1 MHFPNT
7 YKIFCTCKE
16 YYLYIL
22 SQKLSF
28 SISTVLLLPST
39 KVLSFIT
46 LCREQIQPGK
56 KNVTLN
62 SKWIFALD
70 VLDSTVIQIYVHV
83 YMYTY
88 TLTYI
93 CVCVCVC
100 VCVSLCV
107 GAVVVIVQLL
117 SHIWCCDSLNWSMLG
132 FPILQYFPEFV
143 QTHIH
148 WTISSNHVI
157 LCHPL
162 LLLPSIFP
170 SITVSFNESALCIRW
185 PKYWNFNFSIS
196 PSNEYSDLI
205 SFRIDWFD
213 LLAVQGTLKSLLQQH
228 NSKASIYVLL

>member
-39 KVLSFIT
+39 KVMSFIT

-62 SKWIFALD
+62 SKWIFALY

-83 YMYTY
+83 YMYIY
-88 TLTYI
+88 TLTYM

-100 VCVSLCV
+100 VCVSMC
-107 GAVVVIVQLL
+107 GCSCCCYCPVVKSYLMLWLL
-117 SHIWCCDSLNWSMLG
+117 ELQHARLPYTSIFPGVCSNSYPLNHLIQ
-132 FPILQYFPEFV
+132 P
-143 QTHIH
+143 
-148 WTISSNHVI
+148 
-157 LCHPL
+157 CHPL
-162 LLLPSIFP
+162 
-170 SITVSFNESALCIRW
+170 
-185 PKYWNFNFSIS
+185 S
-196 PSNEYSDLI
+196 PSSPPAFNLSQHHGLFQWVSSLHQVAKVLELQLQHQ
-205 SFRIDWFD
+205 SFQWIFRLDFF
-213 LLAVQGTLKSLLQQH
+213 
-228 NSKASIYVLL
+228 